1 LNSSTTK
8 KRIFLFLK
16 IFIALFALAVVMRSV
31 NVREIGR
38 VLSNPDRPV
47 YLVVAVVLLLPN
59 LTLQWVR
66 WHLLLRLDN
75 PGIPAS
81 ESAVS
86 LLGGMVSA
94 FVTPGR
100 IGEVGRTLFL
110 RNTDPLQAIGLVVID
125 KLYAFFPVLV
135 GGLWGIVLMLS
146 YHFHYAA
153 FIFWPLS
160 VSALL
165 VTFTALLVVLH
176 PSWMRTVLYNLS
188 ILMPAREKLQR
199 LIHCI
204 DRFEAD
210 QARVQLL
217 LSCLLYCIYIVQF
230 CLLAFAFEA
239 IPWTTALT
247 ATTSTIFVKTI
258 LPISLGD
265 LGIREGASVYF
276 FMKFNVQKVTA
287 FNSSLLLFAINV
299 FLPTLVGLIFI
310 PRMGWGKTSKSIS
323 GN

>member
-1 LNSSTTK
+1 
-8 KRIFLFLK
+8 
-16 IFIALFALAVVMRSV
+16 MRSV

-47 YLVVAVVLLLPN
+47 YLVVAVVLLIPN
-59 LTLQWVR
+59 LIIQWLR

-86 LLGGMVSA
+86 LFGGMVSG

-110 RNTDPLQAIGLVVID
+110 RNTDPLQAVGLVVID

-146 YHFHYAA
+146 YLFRYAT
-153 FIFWPLS
+153 FLFWPLS
-160 VSALL
+160 VSAFF
-165 VTFTALLVVLH
+165 VSFTALLFVLH
-176 PSWMRTVLYNLS
+176 PSWIRAVLYNLS
-188 ILMPAREKLQR
+188 ILMPAREKIQR

-204 DRFEAD
+204 DRFESG
-210 QARVQLL
+210 QARIQLS
-217 LSCLLYCIYIVQF
+217 LSCLLYCVYIVQF

-258 LPISLGD
+258 LPLSIGD

-276 FMKFNVQKVTA
+276 FMKFNVQKATA
-287 FNSSLLLFAINV
+287 FNSSLLLFAVNV
-299 FLPTLVGLIFI
+299 LLPTLIGLIFI
-310 PRMGWGKTSKSIS
+310 PRMGWSNFSKSKS
-323 GN
+323 RD